1 MDHGVPSLAHPL
13 PGRSGRTPALPTTPS
28 DFTNA
33 HLAQRLAAHSSR
45 TGPQLTGLHI
55 RHRRALAYIDGEL
68 ADGDALM
75 PMRLRYT
82 GSADS

>member
-1 MDHGVPSLAHPL
+1 MDHDGPSLLHPR
-13 PGRSGRTPALPTTPS
+13 PGRSGRTSALPTTPS

-45 TGPQLTGLHI
+45 TWPQLTGLHI
-55 RHRRALAYIDGEL
+55 RHRGALAYIDGEL
-68 ADGDALM
+68 ADGDALK